1 MKIFD
6 TAKRITVSLPPTSVK
21 ILDVLTESQEVSQ
34 SEAIRRAI
42 ANELFILHQV
52 RKGSK
57 ILVEDADGK
66 LKELVFI
73 NNQC

>member
-1 MKIFD
+1 MKTSD
-6 TAKRITVSLPPTSVK
+6 AVKRISISLPPTSVK
-21 ILDVLTESQEVSQ
+21 ILDLLAESQEVSQ

-66 LKELVFI
+66 LKELVFVS
-73 NNQC
+73 NQC